1 MIFVDELT
9 PLKLYPSKRKFYA
22 PFNEEDKKN
31 GALIYLMGKDFGDT
45 VRLINNPT
53 MINRRYFTS
62 YYTEKDVEY
71 FMTNEAFN
79 QVDANEFILEN
90 YLHEMTDKERQ
101 DLPDSAFGL
110 PKDRKYP
117 LHDEEHVKLAIRF
130 FNNTTGD
137 DREEL
142 AKNIKKAAKKFGMQI
157 SVGKK
162 NKLKDYLEEGSYI
175 LEKSKPTSDDSD
187 KEEAETLYNDFI
199 NNEQIKPE
207 YANSDKDG
215 IDSVYLHDTFWPI
228 LSKFIDKNK
237 DNEYLLTYAKKK
249 LSRFKDK
256 DATPE
261 RYQKKAALM
270 TFVEK
275 EIKKIDEY
283 LSKIEP
289 SVDEDEED
297 FEESTI
303 LEAVD
308 NSLYFLSE
316 TNMDQKVLQPRI
328 PDNFLTKNGYEDNT
342 TPRVCFSTSIDKCL
356 TAMSMRLTDKEF
368 YVHYPAEEHD
378 VYSPSIE
385 EVPDV
390 KITGEKW
397 IKEPVKLICVEKIR
411 VTGPTRGKGMDYTYG
426 DGKKATLYN
435 WSWEKLESY
444 LEGAFSEAV
453 VIYTEM
459 GDTPQMIH
467 QWIKNNISYDHSTSW
482 KLRTPGETFESKKG
496 NCHDQ
501 ASLMLSALKSI
512 DVPCGSLFF
521 IEYNEDEE
529 AGGRTHTLTWYAQR
543 GKIYWPETSWG
554 GQEKIHGPFD
564 DINDLKEYITDLHS
578 KEPQAQRYPKLQFQK
593 VGSNVDHGMNLG
605 EYVSAILKESVNIID
620 DTNPIKEEF
629 ISLGLNFD
637 CNEVTPSNYNFYKK
651 FYPDEKIRMD
661 QSIENYVWTDPK
673 NDHAFVARAGISH
686 EGDEH
691 WIFGIFIDPNYRGHG
706 LCKQML
712 ANLCMKGAELIAVEK
727 SNEFAKKIYEDF
739 GFVTYDE
746 VGDHYFMKHVTRPEN
761 AWIYEESV
769 SITEARNN
777 SVLMKKYLYADRIRS
792 QKEVLLMY
800 KFIKENCP
808 MIKRTFNS
816 IDKYKGA
823 NLFYDL
829 SHYMEIFL
837 NNIKLKNDRAVMLY
851 FDFLNKYI
859 KGNNI
864 PADYKTRTILI
875 PVFDNIGT
883 TPLYTRGRLN
893 PISIIHRMTK
903 IGKINE
909 LRDAWGKYNIILVGE
924 TGYFKLDLNSFDKKF
939 LPRFETLVNKLLL
952 KEVIEDTDSDKLTA
966 KSIANDTIETI
977 ERVKGIEIPNIT
989 GTKSLTGQKRDVN
1002 DIKSVIKDT
1011 DRQQKMYAVAA
1022 TVEEPKKE
1030 LSKEDEEKIKTINNK
1045 KQDTSVKAKET
1056 SKLKKIDDDKDRIV
1070 QSVKIASNGAESVE
1084 DAIENLDNDP
1094 EIIAILQQ
1102 LETQE
1107 NNEIKMNAART
1118 KRMETVKDIFH
1129 NTQYKGKKVADIL
1142 AEPDSKPLEQTALKV
1157 DSINP
1162 EWQEMSFINFS
1173 KAYDLDKD
1181 ILDILNS
1188 FSSKSMPVAIRNIEV
1203 QNTSTS
1209 EDFIDTWVVECE
1221 DGNGQRFTLK
1231 FDVPRLKDNRFMRLR
1246 GNDKTINAQ
1255 LMLLPII
1262 KTDQDVVQI
1271 VSNYNKIFIKKFGT
1285 SGKSTNKTNRIIKA
1299 LTEMLEK
1306 KETALTITPG
1316 DNSKICA
1323 KYELPIEYI
1332 DLATNF
1338 SKVECAKFVIMFNQ
1352 DELYEKYGDKINPN
1366 LGTPIGYNKEEKKV
1380 IYVEN
1385 YGAADNCILWTLC
1398 KSDRFNEIFNSKKK
1412 PTKANYSKAS
1422 ILDTEIPVIVVA
1434 GYSVGLEKVLRTA
1447 GISYELQSKRPDPRD
1462 DYFDYIKFNDGYL
1475 VYEDNV
1481 QNSLLMNGL
1490 KDCDTENHSLTEI
1503 NSKEMWLDFLDE
1515 FGGRI
1520 KADGLD
1526 NFYDLMIDPMTASV
1540 CRKYGLPE
1548 SYIEILIYANN
1559 LLVDNKYNRHV
1570 DITGNRYRT
1579 NELIAGYIY
1588 KSLAT
1593 SYGGYKN
1600 SLKRNRKGSKMTMK
1614 QSIVIDSLLVDSTE
1628 SDLSISRP
1636 LSAIESA
1643 NTVSFKGLSG
1653 MNSDRSYGLDKR
1665 TYDETMINQLAM
1677 STGFAGN
1684 VGITRQATIDMGVDS
1699 NRGYI
1704 KKSGVEDM
1712 SVTKTFCMTEA
1723 LTPYGTT
1730 HDDPFRSAMTF
1741 IQTSKHEMA
1750 VAKPMPSLITNGAD
1764 EAVPYLAPSIFA
1776 VKAKKKGKVIELKSD
1791 IGQEYM
1797 IIEYSDGEKEF
1808 VDLNTNIFKNSDGGF
1823 YGDIKLDT
1831 DLKIGSVVKPNDVVA
1846 YDRQSF
1852 TRHYGPNDN
1861 LAYEIGTLAKVA
1873 ILNTDENFED
1883 SAMIDNYLSEA
1894 LASRVTV
1901 KIDKTFDKDTNIFN
1915 LVKKGSHIEEGD
1927 TLCIIQNSFDDADA
1941 NALMKQLTGDEDEIS
1956 ALGRINIKSK
1966 VTGTVE
1972 DIVIYRTVEIEEL
1985 SPTLQKIVK
1994 EYEKPIKEQKKIM
2007 QKHGI
2012 TDFSS
2017 LKPDYKL
2024 ESTGK
2029 LKNVKDG
2036 VLIEFYLSYGDK
2048 MSVGDK
2054 VVFYSAN
2061 KGVVKNIF
2069 PEGDEPKSDFRPNE
2083 KINAFIGITSVNG
2096 RMVTSIQ
2103 HVAAVNK
2110 LMIELDRKVK
2120 ETMGVPWKTIE
2131 EMTEI

>member
-22 PFNEEDKKN
+22 PFNEEDKKH

-90 YLHEMTDKERQ
+90 YLHEMTAKERQ

-130 FNNTTGD
+130 FNHTTGD

-256 DATPE
+256 DSTPE

-289 SVDEDEED
+289 DVDEDEED
-297 FEESTI
+297 FEENAL

-316 TNMDQKVLQPRI
+316 TNMDQKILQPRI

-390 KITGEKW
+390 QITGEKW
-397 IKEPVKLICVEKIR
+397 IKEPVKLICVGKIR

-444 LEGAFSEAV
+444 LENTLNEAV
-453 VIYTEM
+453 VIYTQM
-459 GDTPQMIH
+459 GDTPQLIH
-467 QWIKNNISYDHSTSW
+467 QWIKSNISYDSSTSW
-482 KLRTPGETFESKKG
+482 KLRSPGETFESKKG

-501 ASLMLSALKSI
+501 ALLMLSALKSI
-512 DVPCGSLFF
+512 DIPCGSLFF
-521 IEYNEDEE
+521 IEYNENEE

-564 DINDLKEYITDLHS
+564 DINDLKEYITELHS
-578 KEPQAQRYPKLQFQK
+578 KEPQANRYPNLQFQK
-593 VGSNVDHGMNLG
+593 VGSNVDPGMDLG
-605 EYVSAILKESVNIID
+605 EYVSTVLKESVNIID
-620 DTNPIKEEF
+620 DT
-629 ISLGLNFD
+629 
-637 CNEVTPSNYNFYKK
+637 
-651 FYPDEKIRMD
+651 
-661 QSIENYVWTDPK
+661 
-673 NDHAFVARAGISH
+673 
-686 EGDEH
+686 
-691 WIFGIFIDPNYRGHG
+691 
-706 LCKQML
+706 
-712 ANLCMKGAELIAVEK
+712 
-727 SNEFAKKIYEDF
+727 
-739 GFVTYDE
+739 
-746 VGDHYFMKHVTRPEN
+746 
-761 AWIYEESV
+761 V

-777 SVLMKKYLYADRIRS
+777 SVLMKKYLYQDRIKT

-808 MIKRTFNS
+808 MIKKTFNS

-829 SHYMEIFL
+829 SHYTEIFL

-859 KGNNI
+859 KGSNI
-864 PADYKTRTILI
+864 PAEYKTRTLLI
-875 PVFDNIGT
+875 PVFDNITT
-883 TPLYTRGRLN
+883 TPLYARGRLN
-893 PISIIHRMTK
+893 PIAIIHRLTK
-903 IGKINE
+903 IGKIHE
-909 LRDAWGKYNIILVGE
+909 LRDAWGKYNIILAGE

-952 KEVIEDTDSDKLTA
+952 KEVIEDTDSDKPTA

-1011 DRQQKMYAVAA
+1011 DKQQKMYAVAA

-1030 LSKEDEEKIKTINNK
+1030 LSKEDEEKIKDINNK
-1045 KQDTSVKAKET
+1045 KQDTSVKAKEI
-1056 SKLKKIDDDKDRIV
+1056 SKVKKIDDDKDRIV

-1209 EDFIDTWVVECE
+1209 EDFIDTWIVDCE

-1285 SGKSTNKTNRIIKA
+1285 SGKSTNKTDRIIKA

-1385 YGAADNCILWTLC
+1385 YGAADNCILWTLS

-1422 ILDTEIPVIVVA
+1422 ILNTEIPVIVVA

-1447 GISYELQSKRPDPRD
+1447 GISYELQSKKPNPAD

-1475 VYEDNV
+1475 VYEDTV

-1593 SYGGYKN
+1593 SYGEYKN

-1614 QSIVIDSLLVDSTE
+1614 QSIVIDSLLIDSTE

-1684 VGITRQATIDMGVDS
+1684 VGITRQATIDMSVDS

-2110 LMIELDRKVK
+2110 LMVELDRKVK